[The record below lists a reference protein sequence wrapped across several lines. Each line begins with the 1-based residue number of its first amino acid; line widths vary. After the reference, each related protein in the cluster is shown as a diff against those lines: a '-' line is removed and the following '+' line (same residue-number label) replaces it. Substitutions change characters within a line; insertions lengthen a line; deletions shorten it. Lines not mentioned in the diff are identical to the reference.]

1 MAFALPERPSVV
13 VLPFANM
20 SGDSKQGPIVD
31 GITMDLVT
39 GLGRLSGLFVIG
51 SNTTFGYKGKEVTIA
66 EAAEENG
73 VRHVL
78 TGSMQ
83 IAGDQVRV
91 NAELIDAIEGDVDW
105 SDRFDGSLADLFALQ
120 DKVTQSVVRA
130 LEVKLLPGEQI
141 AQAEKETASPRGL

>member
-1 MAFALPERPSVV
+1 
-13 VLPFANM
+13 M
-20 SGDSKQGPIVD
+20 SQQGPIVD

-83 IAGDQVRV
+83 IAGDRVRI

-120 DKVTQSVVRA
+120 DRVTQSVVQA
-130 LEVKLLPGEQI
+130 LEVKLLPGEQLG
-141 AQAEKETASPRGL
+141 AGREGNGRPRGL